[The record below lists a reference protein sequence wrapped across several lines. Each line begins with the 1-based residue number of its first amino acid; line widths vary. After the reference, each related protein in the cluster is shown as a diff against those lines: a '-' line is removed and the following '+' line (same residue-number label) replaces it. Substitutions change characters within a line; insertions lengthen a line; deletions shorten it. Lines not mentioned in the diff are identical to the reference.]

1 MPPGRA
7 LRQKPAAALAMMA
20 ALILT
25 LAGGACQPRP
35 ATAPE
40 PGAPPSA
47 QPWPPYDYTAAADG
61 TSVYRL
67 DPDGTQID
75 VLVRPDGPLARF
87 GHDHVIAVR
96 DAEGFLLLAETEGGS
111 RADLRFAVGRL
122 GVDEPQARRR
132 HGLDAGPDAADVAGT
147 RDNLFQ
153 HVLDAE
159 ACPWV
164 TVSLS
169 AFGRVDE
176 HWSADVAIDI
186 NGRLYR
192 ARQPFRLRFDAGVPV
207 VEGFLVLRQTE
218 LGLQPFAALGGGMRV
233 ADPLE
238 IHFRL
243 QGTPR

>member
-1 MPPGRA
+1 
-7 LRQKPAAALAMMA
+7 MMV

-35 ATAPE
+35 AAAPE
-40 PGAPPSA
+40 LGAQPSVR
-47 QPWPPYDYTAAADG
+47 PWPPYDYSAAVDR

-67 DPDGTQID
+67 DPESTQID

-87 GHDHVIAVR
+87 GHDHVIVVR
-96 DAEGFLLLAETEGGS
+96 DAEGFLLLAEPEGGS

-122 GVDEPQARRR
+122 GVDEPEARRR
-132 HGLDAGPDAADVAGT
+132 HGLDAGPDPADVAGT

-159 ACPWV
+159 AWPWV

-169 AFGRVDE
+169 AFSRVDE
-176 HWSADVAIDI
+176 HWSAEVAIDI
-186 NGRLYR
+186 NGKTYR
-192 ARQPFRLRFDAGVPV
+192 ARQPFRLRFDAALPV
-207 VEGFLVLRQTE
+207 VEGYLVLRQTE
-218 LGLQPFAALGGGMRV
+218 LGLQPFAALGGGLRV

-243 QGTPR
+243 QGAPR

>member
-1 MPPGRA
+1 MSRGRFS
-7 LRQKPAAALAMMA
+7 RRKTAAALVLMA

-35 ATAPE
+35 TTAPAA
-40 PGAPPSA
+40 GAPSSLR
-47 QPWPPYDYTAAADG
+47 PWPPHDYATAAEGAR
-61 TSVYRL
+61 VYRL
-67 DPDGTQID
+67 DPEGAQID
-75 VLVRPDGPLARF
+75 VVVRPDGPLARF

-96 DAEGFLLLAETEGGS
+96 EAEGFLLLAAPEDGS

-122 GVDEPQARRR
+122 EVDQAEARQR
-132 HGLDAGPDAADVAGT
+132 HGLGAGPDPADVAGT
-147 RDNLFQ
+147 RDNLLR

-159 ACPWV
+159 AWPWV

-169 AFGRVDE
+169 AFSRVDE
-176 HWSADVAIDI
+176 HWSTDVAIDI

-192 ARQPFRLRFDAGVPV
+192 ARQPFRLRFDAAAPV
-207 VEGFLVLRQTE
+207 VEGFLVLSQTE
-218 LGLQPFAALGGGMRV
+218 LGLQPFAALGGGLRV

-243 QGTPR
+243 RGTPR

>member
-1 MPPGRA
+1 MLHGRFS
-7 LRQKPAAALAMMA
+7 RRKPAAALALMA

-35 ATAPE
+35 VTAPE
-40 PGAPPSA
+40 PGAPSSA
-47 QPWPPYDYTAAADG
+47 RPWPPYDYAAAADG

-67 DPDGTQID
+67 DQDGTQID

-87 GHDHVIAVR
+87 GHEHVIAVR
-96 DAEGFLLLAETEGGS
+96 DAEGFLLLAEPEDGS
-111 RADLRFAVGRL
+111 RADLRFAVGRV
-122 GVDEPQARRR
+122 GVDEPEARQR

-147 RDNLFQ
+147 RDNLLQ

-159 ACPWV
+159 AWPWV

-169 AFGRVDE
+169 AFSRVDE
-176 HWSADVAIDI
+176 HWSANVAIDI
-186 NGRLYR
+186 NGQLYH
-192 ARQPFRLRFDAGVPV
+192 ARQPFRLRFDAAVPV
-207 VEGFLVLRQTE
+207 VEGVLMLRQTE
-218 LGLQPFAALGGGMRV
+218 LGLQPFVALGGGLRV

-243 QGTPR
+243 QGNPR